1 MFHRH
6 SFTALLALPLFA
18 NAAVLPL
25 ISSIRPLDEVTG
37 ILGRQATTITPVVN
51 PVIPIGNSIVSN
63 RQVTDSSAVS
73 AVLPLRLDEE
83 TDGTVITGRQVVT
96 ISPVVDPVIPIG
108 SPSIVSN
115 RQVTDYSVVSAAL
128 PALPRVEEN
137 DDAVIKSNQGVTVS
151 PVISPVLPRGGSG
164 SGAACTSGT
173 VQCCDSTESASDLSP
188 STVTLFG
195 LLGVVVSDLT
205 ANVGVTC
212 SPISVIGVGGTSC
225 SSQTVCC
232 ENNSFNGVVALGCTP
247 INVGL

>member
-18 NAAVLPL
+18 NAAVLPI
-25 ISSIRPLDEVTG
+25 ISSILPLDEVTG

-73 AVLPLRLDEE
+73 AVLPALRLDEE
-83 TDGTVITGRQVVT
+83 TDGTAIR
-96 ISPVVDPVIPIG
+96 G
-108 SPSIVSN
+108 S
-115 RQVTDYSVVSAAL
+115 
-128 PALPRVEEN
+128 
-137 DDAVIKSNQGVTVS
+137 QGVTVS
-151 PVISPVLPRGGSG
+151 RVISPVLPRGGSG
-164 SGAACTSGT
+164 NGAACGASGT
-173 VQCCDSTESASDLSP
+173 VQCCDSTESASDLSA

>member
-1 MFHRH
+1 MFFHH

-25 ISSIRPLDEVTG
+25 ISSILPLDEVTG
-37 ILGRQATTITPVVN
+37 LLGRQATTITPIIN
-51 PVIPIGNSIVSN
+51 PVIPIGNSIVSS
-63 RQVTDSSAVS
+63 RQVTESSAVS
-73 AVLPLRLDEE
+73 AVLPALNPDEE
-83 TDGTVITGRQVVT
+83 TDGAVSIRGRQVVT
-96 ISPVVDPVIPIG
+96 ISPTIDPVVPIG

-115 RQVTDYSVVSAAL
+115 RQITDSSVVSAVL
-128 PALPRVEEN
+128 PALPHVEET
-137 DDAVIKSNQGVTVS
+137 DDAVIKGNQVVTVS

-164 SGAACTSGT
+164 T
-173 VQCCDSTESASDLSP
+173 VQCCDSTQSASDLST
-188 STVTLFG
+188 STLTLFG

-205 ANVGVTC
+205 ANVGLTC

-232 ENNSFNGVVALGCTP
+232 ENNSFNGVIALGCSP